1 MTTETATGR
10 LQAHIEAF
18 TQLRQF
24 FKVSLSGELNAR
36 ARVFQAGKSF
46 SHIHWLVG
54 HMAWV
59 MDGVAGSTFGRPV
72 AMAVETG
79 QQFGMGATPDPQAEG
94 YPALEDLMRE
104 FDAAVVQTIDAL
116 ETMTDEDLDRPL
128 PEDSPAKDRFPTLGA
143 LLHGMVFHT
152 AYHLGQIAL
161 LRRAQGLPSGF
172 GV

>member
-1 MTTETATGR
+1 MTTQTTTGR
-10 LQAHIEAF
+10 IQAHIEAF
-18 TQLRQF
+18 TLLRQY
-24 FKVSLSGELNAR
+24 FKVSLSGELDAA
-36 ARVFQAGKSF
+36 ARVFQAGESF

-59 MDGVAGSTFGRPV
+59 MDGVAGGVFGRKI

-79 QQFGMGATPDPQAEG
+79 EQFGMGARPDPEAEG
-94 YPALEDLMRE
+94 YPPLEDLMRE
-104 FDAAVVQTIDAL
+104 FDAALAQTVDVL
-116 ETMTDEDLDRPL
+116 ETMNDEDLDRPL

-143 LLHGMVFHT
+143 LLHGMFFHT
-152 AYHLGQIAL
+152 AYHLGQVAL